1 MTVWGW
7 VGECGGAKEN
17 LKTNNSAFSATHT
30 YIKLTLVSFFF
41 TFFSMHLSLR
51 SFSVECPSPWWQW
64 QCLNNCNNCAL
75 IGEGGFVEG
84 LLDSENAGKVFFFQ
98 TIIPSLHGVLIFL

>member
-1 MTVWGW
+1 
-7 VGECGGAKEN
+7 
-17 LKTNNSAFSATHT
+17 
-30 YIKLTLVSFFF
+30 
-41 TFFSMHLSLR
+41 MHLSLR

-98 TIIPSLHGVLIFL
+98 TIIPSLITGAWSLDFSIDLTMFMKKFQHQKS